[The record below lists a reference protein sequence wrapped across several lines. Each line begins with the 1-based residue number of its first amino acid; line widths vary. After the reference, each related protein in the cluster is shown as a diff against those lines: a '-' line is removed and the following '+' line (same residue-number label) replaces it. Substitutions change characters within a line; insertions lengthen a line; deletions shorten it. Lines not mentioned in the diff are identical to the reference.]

1 MILLIEVA
9 LFASICLSFEQ
20 PDEPRRHGSHRE
32 RSHKRSHHT
41 SSRPSTSHH
50 RTQERPTTSTS
61 SQPSTSTTS
70 GKHTHKRKHTTH
82 EDTSS
87 QSKHESKRQKLES
100 SSEQPSTSKQTAQS
114 SSTREHKD
122 EPPKQIPYP
131 PYTYL
136 LPTTITYLENH
147 RKCLRYYPLKKGK
160 YDFLVLVQYWPGERC
175 AHQLC
180 TIPKTTKRVK
190 EKFFLHG
197 LWPSIFANRNIFC
210 CRNKFSYNSV
220 EKRLLNNQKLL
231 KSVQKHWFSSDKCK
245 SSMYQYDKHG
255 TCSLTTF
262 SGGDGPVDYFN
273 TAIKMYR
280 RINIWKVLR
289 RSKLK
294 VRTNKLYDIEKLR
307 DVVRKAY
314 GAKPTFFC
322 KEGTSLYEIR
332 VCYDP
337 SKKRLNP
344 EPINCPNKFIK
355 FEEQSCHKRV
365 MLKEFPGYL
374 LDPSIIPR
382 NNCEY

>member
-1 MILLIEVA
+1 MTIFILITL
-9 LFASICLSFEQ
+9 LCPICLSFEQ
-20 PDEPRRHGSHRE
+20 PGEPRRHGSHRE

-100 SSEQPSTSKQTAQS
+100 SSEQPSTSKQTAQT

-122 EPPKQIPYP
+122 ETPKQIPYP

-136 LPTTITYLENH
+136 LPTTMTYLENH
-147 RKCLRYYPLKKGK
+147 RKCLRYYPQQNKLN
-160 YDFLVLVQYWPGERC
+160 FLLFVQHWPGERC

-180 TIPKTTKRVK
+180 TIPKTTSKVK

-197 LWPSIFANRNIFC
+197 LWPQSNRNMFC
-210 CRNKFSYNSV
+210 CQNKFSFDSV
-220 EKRLLNNQKLL
+220 EQRLLNDKKLL
-231 KSVQKHWFSSDKCK
+231 KSVQKHWLSLFKCK
-245 SSMYQYDKHG
+245 SPMYQYDKHG

-280 RINIWKVLR
+280 RVNIWKVLR
-289 RSKLK
+289 RSELK

-307 DVVRKAY
+307 DVVRRAY
-314 GAKPTFFC
+314 GGKPAFFC
-322 KEGTSLYEIR
+322 MEKTSVLEIR

-337 SKKRLNP
+337 SKNKYNP
-344 EPINCPNKFIK
+344 ESIRCPRKVTR
-355 FEEQSCHKRV
+355 FEEKTCGKRV
-365 MLKEFPGYL
+365 SFKQFPKYL
-374 LDPSIIPR
+374 LDPSKAPR